1 MSNPRINQDLII
13 GDSDVTLADIN
24 YTRTKLN
31 NANLKLKA
39 RTNYVDDMGPNT
51 NYQIPYPNGE
61 PIFVEPLFHM
71 SGTNFSGGHFI
82 IPGASYTY
90 IPCKEQPGSGFT
102 GVYVHCSYDLYV
114 SVSSYCHCGSTIK
127 AFRTWYLDKYDS

>member
-31 NANLKLKA
+31 NANLKLKVQ
-39 RTNYVDDMGPNT
+39 TNYVDDMGPNT
-51 NYQIPYPNGE
+51 NYKIPYPNGK
-61 PIFVEPLFHM
+61 PIFVEPLFNM
-71 SGTNFSGGHFI
+71 LGTDFSGGHFI
-82 IPGASYTY
+82 IPGSAHTY

-102 GVYVHCSYDLYV
+102 GVYVHCSSNLYV